1 MILTEALLR
10 IVFVLLFQILNTITQ
25 VHSAINFDSTE
36 WTSNGIILAQ
46 SFPLR
51 SSENI
56 TKNFLFRFVTQK
68 MILFLI
74 ENGGGFANEILLFLR
89 MRSFPPC
96 YRVILADNRRKQKYN
111 RVQLRLQHTV
121 TFGLAVKLMICQVAD
136 SGRFSCVDEG
146 FFRAVIDRLDKEITG
161 DRLDNPFHCGLTVI
175 NQRQQDCY
183 GVFR

>member
-1 MILTEALLR
+1 MDLKWYYISSKFSFAIFRKHNKKLFIPFR
-10 IVFVLLFQILNTITQ
+10 DSKNDIVF
-25 VHSAINFDSTE
+25 
-36 WTSNGIILAQ
+36 
-46 SFPLR
+46 
-51 SSENI
+51 
-56 TKNFLFRFVTQK
+56 
-68 MILFLI
+68 I

-111 RVQLRLQHTV
+111 RLQLRLQQTV

-161 DRLDNPFHCGLTVI
+161 DRLGNPFHCGSTVI